1 MDINIENKR
10 GEIIS
15 IYGID
20 IQLPVCPDASQIE
33 DWGQPPE
40 EQYWRKK
47 AFPTIFKVLVR
58 DTSGNILL
66 TPEQEAYCLGELDK
80 IKNGFWFY
88 INGIP
93 TYITGRHYYYL
104 QYWTLENKKSPEYRD
119 TSRRYYVYLDY
130 WRRVYWCL
138 GILRG
143 KGRRTG
149 ATSESTSNGVY
160 EATTVKNSNCGV
172 LSKTNSDARKLF
184 LYRLQFGYRHLPFFL
199 QPTLANDKD
208 SKTELVW
215 SVPLD
220 KKNKKATLIDE
231 VEGLNSRIDYQGT
244 ALNSYDQ
251 ERLTWLL
258 ADEGGKWPPEV
269 PFSQFLSIVAET
281 FVEGVERV
289 GFGEFPTTLNEMT
302 KKGGAEFKKAW
313 DGATWIVDQDKK
325 EDDEEDVK
333 TDETANRFVRYFC
346 AAYDGLPGFVGKYG
360 ESIID
365 PPTPE
370 QAKYL
375 IAKYGQS
382 KFKGQLSLGAKRY
395 LERRRSKLQ
404 GAQLEEEIRKYP
416 FNEVDMFMMDSSD
429 CPFNQVKINEQIKY
443 LETKPPFLRR
453 VTFYRKEDQTVG
465 WRDDRNGLWSI
476 LAFPPDGQVNKFKWD
491 GRVRKPGRTQDGT
504 IGVDGYSN
512 SQGGRK
518 YGSMACAMIYRKFDI
533 NDPENTGCFIGM
545 YYGRP
550 EYKEQMHDQIM
561 YAGEYFGYEIWYE
574 HTADDYL
581 SHFRSHGR
589 VGYLG
594 NYPMSSI
601 DPYKRDKGER
611 YKGFPITPFAM
622 TKQLD
627 TMILFIEEHCDKIYF
642 LEFLKQ
648 ALPFDA
654 YDRTKSDCIVAGMIA
669 LVCALD
675 TVYKQSGT
683 REIFIK
689 TYINDRYGKKIDHY
703 APV

>member
-1 MDINIENKR
+1 MFHTSPEK
-10 GEIIS
+10 GEIITV
-15 IYGID
+15 YGTD
-20 IQLPVCPDASQIE
+20 IELPPVPLINEIE
-33 DWGQPPE
+33 NWGQPPE

-47 AFPTIFKVLVR
+47 PFPAIFQKLNR
-58 DTSGNILL
+58 DAVGNIVL
-66 TPEQEAYCLGELDK
+66 TPEQEEFCLSELNK
-80 IKNGFWFY
+80 IKVGFWFY
-88 INGIP
+88 NNGVP

-119 TSRRYYVYLDY
+119 TSRRYYIYLDH
-130 WRRVYWCL
+130 WRSVYWCL

-160 EATTVKNSNCGV
+160 EATTVKNSNCGT
-172 LSKTNSDARKLF
+172 LSKTNTDARKLF

-199 QPTLANDKD
+199 QPTLSNAKD

-215 SVPLD
+215 SVPLES
-220 KKNKKATLIDE
+220 KNKKATLIDA

-302 KKGGAEFKKAW
+302 KKGGAEYKKAW
-313 DGATWIVDQDKK
+313 DGATWIKVPHTEDTV
-325 EDDEEDVK
+325 EDDG

-360 ESIID
+360 ESIIE
-365 PPTPE
+365 PPTLD
-370 QAKYL
+370 QARFL
-375 IAKYGQS
+375 IAKYGE
-382 KFKGQLSLGAKRY
+382 KKYKGQLALGAKAY
-395 LERRRSKLQ
+395 LEKRRSKLQ
-404 GAQLEEEIRKYP
+404 GSELEEEIRKYP
-416 FNEVDMFMMDSSD
+416 FNEVEMFMMDSSD

-443 LETKPPFLRR
+443 LQDKPPFLRQ
-453 VTFYRKEDQTVG
+453 VTFYRKEDGTVG
-465 WRDDRNGLWSI
+465 WRDDKKGLWSI
-476 LAFPPDGQVNKFKWD
+476 LAFPPTGQENKFKWD
-491 GRVRKPGRTQDGT
+491 GRVRKPGRTNDGT

-518 YGSMACAMIYRKFDI
+518 YGSQACGMIYRKYDI

-550 EYKEQMHDQIM
+550 EYKELMHDQIM
-561 YAGEYFGYEIWYE
+561 FAGEYFGYEVFYE

-581 SHFRSHGR
+581 GHFRSHGR

-594 NYPMSSI
+594 AYPLSAI
-601 DPYKRDKGER
+601 DPYKRDKAER

-627 TMILFIEEHCDKIYF
+627 TMILYIEEYCHKIYF
-642 LEFLKQ
+642 LQFLRQ
-648 ALPFDA
+648 ALPFDP
-654 YDRTKSDCIVAGMIA
+654 YDRTEYDCIVAGMIA
-669 LVCALD
+669 VVSALD
-675 TVYKQSGT
+675 VAYKTTPRTTS
-683 REIFIK
+683 FIK
-689 TYINDRYGKKIDHY
+689 TYINENYRKPKNHY
-703 APV
+703 ADV

>member
-1 MDINIENKR
+1 VFNTLEQK
-10 GEIIS
+10 GEIITVYGTS
-15 IYGID
+15 IE
-20 IQLPVCPDASQIE
+20 LPPVPFVNEIE
-33 DWGQPPE
+33 NWGQPPE
-40 EQYWRKK
+40 DQYWRRLP
-47 AFPTIFKVLVR
+47 FPAIFNVLNR
-58 DTSGNILL
+58 DALGNIVL
-66 TPEQEAYCLGELDK
+66 TDEQEAYCLLELSR
-80 IKNGFWFY
+80 IKDGFWFY
-88 INGIP
+88 NNGVP

-104 QYWTLENKKSPEYRD
+104 KYWTLENKKEPEYRD
-119 TSRRYYVYLDY
+119 TSRRYFLYLDH

-172 LSKTNSDARKLF
+172 LSKTNTDARKLF

-199 QPTLANDKD
+199 QPTLSNAKD

-215 SVPLD
+215 SVPLEG
-220 KKNKKATLIDE
+220 KHKKATLIDA

-302 KKGGAEFKKAW
+302 KKGGAEYKKAW
-313 DGATWIVDQDKK
+313 DGATWVKQNKGEDMEI
-325 EDDEEDVK
+325 EDDGTE
-333 TDETANRFVRYFC
+333 ETANRFVRYFC

-360 ESIID
+360 ESIIE
-365 PPTPE
+365 PPNLH
-370 QAKYL
+370 QARWL
-375 IAKYGQS
+375 IAKYGEK
-382 KFKGQLSLGAKRY
+382 KFKGQLSLGAKAY
-395 LERRRSKLQ
+395 LEKRRTKLQ
-404 GAQLEEEIRKYP
+404 GAELEEEIRKYP
-416 FNEVDMFMMDSSD
+416 FNEVEMFMMDSSD

-443 LETKPPFLRR
+443 LEDKPPFLRQ
-453 VTFYRKEDQTVG
+453 VSFYRKEDQTVG
-465 WRDDRNGLWSI
+465 WRGDKNGLWWI
-476 LAFPPDGQVNKFKWD
+476 LAFPPDKEQNKFKWD
-491 GRVRKPGRTQDGT
+491 GRLRKPARTNDGT

-550 EYKEQMHDQIM
+550 QYKEQMHDQM
-561 YAGEYFGYEIWYE
+561 MFAGEYYGYEVFYE

-581 SHFRSHGR
+581 GHFRSHGR
-589 VGYLG
+589 IGYLG
-594 NYPMSSI
+594 SYPMSAI
-601 DPYKRDKGER
+601 DPYKRDKTER
-611 YKGFPITPFAM
+611 FKGFPITPFAM

-627 TMILFIEEHCDKIYF
+627 TMILFIEEYCHKIYF
-642 LEFLKQ
+642 LIFLKQ
-648 ALPFDA
+648 ALPFDP
-654 YDRTKSDCIVAGMIA
+654 YNRTEYDCIVAGMIA
-669 LVCALD
+669 LVSALD
-675 TVYKQSGT
+675 VTYKPQERTSSFVNT
-683 REIFIK
+683 FI
-689 TYINDRYGKKIDHY
+689 NERYGKKNDKY
-703 APV
+703 AVM

>member
-1 MDINIENKR
+1 MFKTLNR
-10 GEIIS
+10 
-15 IYGID
+15 
-20 IQLPVCPDASQIE
+20 DATGHI
-33 DWGQPPE
+33 
-40 EQYWRKK
+40 
-47 AFPTIFKVLVR
+47 V
-58 DTSGNILL
+58 L
-66 TPEQEAYCLGELDK
+66 TPEQEKFCMTEFDR
-80 IKNGFWFY
+80 IKNGFWFF
-88 INGIP
+88 INGVA

-104 QYWTLENKKSPEYRD
+104 QYWTLENKKAPEYRD
-119 TSRRYYVYLDY
+119 TSRRYFLFLEH
-130 WRRVYWCL
+130 WRGIYWCL

-172 LSKTNSDARKLF
+172 LSKTNTDARKLF

-199 QPTLANDKD
+199 QPTLSNAKD

-220 KKNKKATLIDE
+220 SKNKKATLIDE

-313 DGATWIVDQDKK
+313 DDATWIKINHA
-325 EDDEEDVK
+325 DEIE
-333 TDETANRFVRYFC
+333 TEEEGMDETANRFVRYFC
-346 AAYDGLPGFVGKYG
+346 PAYDGLPGFVGKYG
-360 ESIID
+360 ESIIE
-365 PPTPE
+365 PPTEE
-370 QAKYL
+370 QAAYL
-375 IAKYGQS
+375 IEKYGD
-382 KFKGQLSLGAKRY
+382 KKYRGQLSLGAKVY
-395 LERRRSKLQ
+395 LERRRAKLQ
-404 GAQLEEEIRKYP
+404 GSHLEEEIRKYP
-416 FNEVDMFMMDSSD
+416 FNEVEMFMMDSSD

-443 LETKPPFLRR
+443 MEDKPPFVRQ
-453 VTFYRKEDQTVG
+453 VTFFRKEDQTVS
-465 WRDDRNGLWSI
+465 WRADKKGLWWI
-476 LAFPPDGQVNKFKWD
+476 LAFPPDGQQNKFKWD
-491 GRVRKPGRTQDGT
+491 GRLRKPGRTNDGV

-518 YGSMACAMIYRKFDI
+518 YGSKACAMIYRKYDI
-533 NDPENTGCFIGM
+533 TNPENSGLFVGM

-561 YAGEYFGYEIWYE
+561 FACEYYGYEAFYE
-574 HTADDYL
+574 HTADDYMG
-581 SHFRSHGR
+581 HFRSHSR
-589 VGYLG
+589 IGYLG
-594 NYPMSSI
+594 SYPMSAI

-627 TMILFIEEHCDKIYF
+627 TLVLFIEEHCDKIYF
-642 LEFLKQ
+642 LQFLKE
-648 ALPFDA
+648 ALRFDP
-654 YDRTKSDCIVAGMIA
+654 YNRTEYDCIVAGMIA
-669 LVCALD
+669 LVSALD
-675 TVYKQSGT
+675 VTYRP
-683 REIFIK
+683 RERTEAFVK
-689 TYINDRYGKKIDHY
+689 TYVNEWYGKKKDQYEGVHW
-703 APV
+703 

>member
-1 MDINIENKR
+1 VFQDQK
-10 GEIIS
+10 GEVIT
-15 IYGID
+15 IYGTSIE
-20 IQLPVCPDASQIE
+20 LPPVPPAHEIE
-33 DWGQPPE
+33 DWGQAPE
-40 EQYWRKK
+40 EQYWRRLP
-47 AFPTIFKVLVR
+47 FPAMFNVLGR
-58 DTSGNILL
+58 DALGNIVL
-66 TPEQEAYCLGELDK
+66 TAEQEVYCLKELSR
-80 IKNGFWFY
+80 IKDGFWFY
-88 INGIP
+88 INGVP

-104 QYWTLENKKSPEYRD
+104 KYWTLENKKAPEYRD
-119 TSRRYYVYLDY
+119 TSRRYYLYLDH

-172 LSKTNSDARKLF
+172 LSKTNTDARKLF
-184 LYRLQFGYRHLPFFL
+184 LYRLQFGYRHMPFFL
-199 QPTLANDKD
+199 QPTLSNAKD

-215 SVPLD
+215 SVPLES
-220 KKNKKATLIDE
+220 KYKKATLIDA

-302 KKGGAEFKKAW
+302 KKGGAEYKKAW
-313 DGATWIVDQDKK
+313 DGATWQKK
-325 EDDEEDVK
+325 NLGEEMDIEDDGTE
-333 TDETANRFVRYFC
+333 ETANRFVRYFC

-365 PPTPE
+365 PPNLH
-370 QAKYL
+370 QARWL
-375 IAKYGQS
+375 IAKYGE
-382 KFKGQLSLGAKRY
+382 KKYKGQLSLGAKAY
-395 LERRRSKLQ
+395 LEKRRSKLL
-404 GAQLEEEIRKYP
+404 GAELEEEIRKYP

-443 LETKPPFLRR
+443 LEEKPPFLRQ

-465 WRDDRNGLWSI
+465 WRDDKNGLWWI
-476 LAFPPDGQVNKFKWD
+476 LAFPPDGQQNKFKWD
-491 GRVRKPGRTQDGT
+491 GRLRKPGRTSDGT

-545 YYGRP
+545 DYGRP
-550 EYKEQMHDQIM
+550 QYKELMHDQM
-561 YAGEYFGYEIWYE
+561 MFAGEYFGYEVFYE

-581 SHFRSHGR
+581 GHFRSHGR
-589 VGYLG
+589 IGYLG
-594 NYPMSSI
+594 SYPMSAI
-601 DPYKRDKGER
+601 DPYKRDKTER

-627 TMILFIEEHCDKIYF
+627 TMILFIEEYCHKIYF
-642 LEFLKQ
+642 LQFLKQ
-648 ALPFDA
+648 ALPFDP
-654 YDRTKSDCIVAGMIA
+654 YNRTEYDCIVAGMIA
-669 LVCALD
+669 VVSALD
-675 TVYKQSGT
+675 VVYKPTQRT
-683 REIFIK
+683 TPFVK
-689 TYINDRYGKKIDHY
+689 TYINENYGRKKENY
-703 APV
+703 LTV